1 MNVFKR
7 FLLKVK
13 KFFSKFTK
21 QKNDDPASCQG
32 AVPSSNDEPRSTQ
45 SAEPSHI
52 GDPASTQVTVPSNN
66 NEPRSSQSAE
76 PSHID
81 GQHVSQRTIPSHSHD
96 QSSDKALSRIISI
109 VEVADNVVED
119 ISVPGLKSAV
129 KVLLNALK
137 KIKVYSK
144 YIYFY
149 PYIMC

>member
-21 QKNDDPASCQG
+21 QKNDDPASSQG
-32 AVPSSNDEPRSTQ
+32 AVPSNNDEPHSTQ

-52 GDPASTQVTVPSNN
+52 D
-66 NEPRSSQSAE
+66 
-76 PSHID
+76 D
-81 GQHVSQRTIPSHSHD
+81 QHVSPRTISAHNHD

-109 VEVADNVVED
+109 VEVADNIVED

-137 KIKVYSK
+137 KIKVCSQRMYFKSYITCQLCNRQPRIMERHSRSSK
-144 YIYFY
+144 TMSINCTKAF
-149 PYIMC
+149 